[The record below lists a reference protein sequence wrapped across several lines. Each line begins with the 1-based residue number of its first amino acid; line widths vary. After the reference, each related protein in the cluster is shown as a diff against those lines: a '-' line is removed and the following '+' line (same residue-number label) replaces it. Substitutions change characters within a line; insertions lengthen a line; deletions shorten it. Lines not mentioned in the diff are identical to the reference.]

1 MSRFE
6 NLKILFK
13 CLTRVLER
21 ADGLVWSTRLWVLSM
36 SIWRHPD
43 PTPSCTPIRN
53 SNKTRQFQWTVFF
66 FVFFF
71 FSLSIHLF
79 GQSYLVLTEIMVCRS
94 QNGIK
99 LIQWTHEHR
108 LLSSQTNG
116 TLFRTNVSNFYGRLS
131 FRLNWR
137 GQRRNERKA
146 QNTITLI
153 ELWWCGSCCYVICF
167 VLLLHVL
174 LLCVLCRSK
183 SVVRI
188 PKKKKSS
195 RNKLSRETPN
205 GNVALYAKK
214 TFSIRFRA
222 KKIVCIAMCAGRTI
236 SLYASVYCNLQ
247 SFFRS
252 VSRHWTPLWMNY
264 CYYYNEVPFF
274 SLFRFR
280 ITVPSSGGFSRT
292 TVQGEIRLF
301 RIRNAICIYE
311 ASFYI
316 GYVMAD
322 GTNHMVCSPHA
333 RTFSIFLFDEIGLC
347 IYNNWM
353 RSMAISYFT
362 VIWSLPQHDSIAAN
376 LIFKCH
382 FVLELFIN

>member
-1 MSRFE
+1 M
-6 NLKILFK
+6 
-13 CLTRVLER
+13 
-21 ADGLVWSTRLWVLSM
+21 
-36 SIWRHPD
+36 
-43 PTPSCTPIRN
+43 
-53 SNKTRQFQWTVFF
+53 
-66 FVFFF
+66 
-71 FSLSIHLF
+71 
-79 GQSYLVLTEIMVCRS
+79 
-94 QNGIK
+94 
-99 LIQWTHEHR
+99 
-108 LLSSQTNG
+108 
-116 TLFRTNVSNFYGRLS
+116 
-131 FRLNWR
+131 
-137 GQRRNERKA
+137 
-146 QNTITLI
+146 
-153 ELWWCGSCCYVICF
+153 
-167 VLLLHVL
+167 
-174 LLCVLCRSK
+174 LLCNLFCATVACTVAVCMYFVAPNLWHAFR
-183 SVVRI
+183 
-188 PKKKKSS
+188 KKKIKS
-195 RNKLSRETPN
+195 KQTLK
-205 GNVALYAKK
+205 GNAERQCRAVRKK
-214 TFSIRFRA
+214 TFSIRIRA

-252 VSRHWTPLWMNY
+252 VSRHWTPLWMKY
-264 CYYYNEVPFF
+264 CWYYNEVPFF

-333 RTFSIFLFDEIGLC
+333 RMFSIFLFDEIGSC

-362 VIWSLPQHDSIAAN
+362 VIWSLPQRDSIAAN